1 MMPLSDSRIRLEI
14 DGSLAVITLGR
25 PEKLNALDLP
35 MVAALGEAADRIERE
50 ETVRVAIL
58 TGEGNKAFSAGG
70 DIAAWADEPP
80 SAFHRRWIRDGH
92 RAFDKLA
99 RLRVPLIAVLNG
111 QALGGGLELAA
122 TADIRVAESHARVG
136 LPETTLGMV
145 PGWSGTQR
153 LVRRFG
159 SQAVRRMSLGAEMFS
174 ADEAYALGL
183 VDAVVATGAGMVEAR
198 TRAARIAASGPI
210 AVETAKLLINAAE
223 QEETAAAMEAMAS
236 GLIARTSDLREGVNA
251 FREKRTAAFEGA

>member
-1 MMPLSDSRIRLEI
+1 MIALSDSRVRLEI
-14 DGSLAVITLGR
+14 DGSLAIITLCR
-25 PEKLNALDLP
+25 PEKLNALDRP
-35 MVAALGEAADRIERE
+35 MVAALAEAADRIERE
-50 ETVRVAIL
+50 ESARVAIL

-92 RAFDKLA
+92 RAFDALA

-111 QALGGGLELAA
+111 HALGGGLELAA
-122 TADIRVAESHARVG
+122 TADIRIAESHVRIG

-159 SQAVRRMSLGAEMFS
+159 SQAVRRMSLGAEIFS
-174 ADEAYALGL
+174 ACQAHTLGL
-183 VDAVVATGAGMVEAR
+183 VDAVAATGEGMANAR
-198 TRAARIAASGPI
+198 ARAMRIAVCGPI
-210 AVETAKLLINAAE
+210 AIETVKLLINAAE
-223 QEETAAAMEAMAS
+223 QEEASAAVEAMAG
-236 GLIARTSDLREGVNA
+236 GLIARTQDLREGVTA
-251 FREKRTAAFEGA
+251 FREKRPAVFEGA

>member
-1 MMPLSDSRIRLEI
+1 MIALSDSRVRLEI
-14 DGSLAVITLGR
+14 DGSLAIITLCR
-25 PEKLNALDLP
+25 PEKLNALDRP
-35 MVAALGEAADRIERE
+35 MVAALAEAADRIERE
-50 ETVRVAIL
+50 ESARVAIL

-92 RAFDKLA
+92 RAFDALA

-111 QALGGGLELAA
+111 HALGGGLELAA
-122 TADIRVAESHARVG
+122 TADIRIAESHVRIG

-174 ADEAYALGL
+174 ANQAHTLGL
-183 VDAVVATGAGMVEAR
+183 VDAVVATGEGMANAR
-198 TRAARIAASGPI
+198 ARAMRIAACGPI
-210 AVETAKLLINAAE
+210 AIETVKLLINAAE
-223 QEETAAAMEAMAS
+223 HEEAAAAMEAMAG
-236 GLIARTSDLREGVNA
+236 GLVARTQDLREGVTA
-251 FREKRTAAFEGA
+251 FREKRPAVFEGA

>member
-1 MMPLSDSRIRLEI
+1 MIALSDSRVRLEI
-14 DGSLAVITLGR
+14 DGSLAIITLCR
-25 PEKLNALDLP
+25 PEKLNALDRP
-35 MVAALGEAADRIERE
+35 MVAALAEAADRIERE
-50 ETVRVAIL
+50 ESARVAIL

-92 RAFDKLA
+92 RAFDALA

-111 QALGGGLELAA
+111 HALGGGLELAA
-122 TADIRVAESHARVG
+122 TADIRIAESHVRIG

-174 ADEAYALGL
+174 ANQAHTLGL
-183 VDAVVATGAGMVEAR
+183 VDAVVATGEGMTSAR
-198 TRAARIAASGPI
+198 VRAMRIAACGPI
-210 AVETAKLLINAAE
+210 AIETVKLLINAAE
-223 QEETAAAMEAMAS
+223 QEEASAAVEAMAG
-236 GLIARTSDLREGVNA
+236 GLVARTQDLREGVTA
-251 FREKRTAAFEGA
+251 FREKRPAVFEGA

>member
-1 MMPLSDSRIRLEI
+1 MMTLSDSRIRLEI
-14 DGSLAVITLGR
+14 DGSLAIITLCR
-25 PEKLNALDLP
+25 PEKLNAIDRA
-35 MVAALGEAADRIERE
+35 MVAALAEAVDRIECE

-58 TGEGNKAFSAGG
+58 TGEGSKAFSAGG

-92 RAFDKLA
+92 RAFDALA

-111 QALGGGLELAA
+111 HALGGGLELAA
-122 TADIRVAESHARVG
+122 TADIRIAESHAKLG

-174 ADEAYALGL
+174 AEEARALGL
-183 VDAVVATGAGMVEAR
+183 VDEVVATGAGMAEAR
-198 TRAARIAASGPI
+198 IRAARIAASGPI
-210 AVETAKLLINAAE
+210 AIETAKLLINAAE
-223 QEETAAAMEAMAS
+223 QEEASAAMEAMAG
-236 GLIARTSDLREGVNA
+236 GLVARTKDLREGIAA
-251 FREKRTAAFEGA
+251 FREKRAARFEGT